1 MTTPAQMLTPMDHA
15 DFARC
20 LPTGDEPGFGSLHTA
35 RGVLPLRAM
44 DVDVSIVGLVS
55 QVALAQTFVNVHAEP
70 IEATYIFP
78 LPDRAA
84 VTSFRMEVDGRTVIG
99 TLKERG
105 EARAV
110 YDAAIHAGKRAAI
123 TEEERPGVFTVRV
136 GNLLPGEAAT
146 VRLTLVGPLGWDGE
160 EATFRF
166 PLVVAP
172 RYVPGVAL
180 PGESAGDG
188 TAQDTDA
195 APDASRISPPV
206 LLPGFPSPVRLS
218 LAVRVEPAGLTLGGL
233 RSSLHAVVSE
243 ERGGARLVRLL
254 PGERL
259 DRDFIL
265 RLLLAGEQSQPSL
278 VLAKDSEGEE
288 GTFALALVP
297 PVGARAAERARDVV
311 FVVDRSGSM
320 SGWKMVCARR
330 AVARLVDALDAR
342 DRFAVFAFD
351 DSIEVPTGLSATALV
366 AATDRARFR
375 AVEYL
380 ATLESRG
387 GTEMAEP
394 LVRAAKLLA
403 GSDETRERLLVLVTD
418 GQVANEDQLLR
429 ALSPRLKHVRAV
441 ALGVDRAVNAGF
453 LERLAQLGRGLWA
466 LVESEDRLDE
476 TMDRVRR
483 MVAAPLLRDVQV
495 KGVDG
500 LSLVPDTLTP
510 ARPADLL
517 AGAPLCVS
525 GRFRGAATG
534 ALEVTALAADGTKVT
549 LRVPAFVGAEDRA
562 KAVGAVWARAR
573 VRDLEDRFVIESSEA
588 LEREIVQTSLR
599 FGVLSRFTAF
609 VAVDERVVTR
619 GGQPEKIVQPV
630 EQPSGWQ
637 KLEEEEQGAARGAA
651 PGAHRSYLVG
661 AIAPMAS
668 IASGVLGAFAPGASA
683 SGGAWSRGAAP
694 AMPKHISP
702 PSRMVLHD
710 TSADEYDAST
720 SAPPEAAPS
729 PKRPSAE
736 KAKGA
741 KEDAGLRGASPFAA
755 VSDVVDAADVERRAR
770 ALLTA
775 LEATKDAAAL
785 DALHAQAAALVE
797 QLLRVE
803 PSALPGRDLA
813 GLTALLADLTGTLPA
828 TWTAKQRADVRERL
842 IAQLRLALGLP
853 PARRPFWK

>member
-1 MTTPAQMLTPMDHA
+1 MTLPAQMLTPMDHA

-35 RGVLPLRAM
+35 RGLLPLRAM

-146 VRLTLVGPLGWDGE
+146 VRLTLVGPLGWDGD

-180 PGESAGDG
+180 PGDSAGDG

-218 LAVRVEPAGLTLGGL
+218 LAVRVESAGLTLGGL

-243 ERGGARLVRLL
+243 ERGGARLVRVL

-259 DRDFIL
+259 DRDFLL

-351 DSIEVPTGLSATALV
+351 DRIEAPTGLSATALV

-403 GSDETRERLLVLVTD
+403 GSDETRERVLVLVTD

-429 ALSPRLKHVRAV
+429 ALAPQLKHVRTV
-441 ALGVDRAVNAGF
+441 ALGVDRAVNAAL

-483 MVAAPLLRDVQV
+483 MIAAPLLRDVQV

-525 GRFRGAATG
+525 GRFRGASTG

-549 LRVPAFVGAEDRA
+549 LRVPAFVGVPDRA
-562 KAVGAVWARAR
+562 KAVGALWARAR

-588 LEREIVQTSLR
+588 LEREIVKTSLR

-630 EQPSGWQ
+630 EQPAGWQ
-637 KLEEEEQGAARGAA
+637 KLEEGEQGAAPGVFTSQLMGAF
-651 PGAHRSYLVG
+651 
-661 AIAPMAS
+661 APMAS
-668 IASGVLGAFAPGASA
+668 MASGVLGAFTPAAFA
-683 SGGAWSRGAAP
+683 SGGARSRGAAP
-694 AMPKHISP
+694 AMPKHLSP
-702 PSRMVLHD
+702 PSPMVLRD
-710 TSADEYDAST
+710 SSADEYDAST
-720 SAPPEAAPS
+720 SALPEGAPS
-729 PKRPSAE
+729 PKRSSAP

-741 KEDAGLRGASPFAA
+741 KEDAGLGGASPFAA

-785 DALHAQAAALVE
+785 DALFAQAAALVE

-842 IAQLRLALGLP
+842 IAQLRSALGLP